1 MGHESER
8 VIKVIVLSVTI
19 GIKVIVSNLLD
30 SKSCFLP
37 PFCEEGG
44 RVKKNE
50 TPPFI
55 KFPKIETLVVTGD
68 I

>member
-1 MGHESER
+1 M
-8 VIKVIVLSVTI
+8 V
-19 GIKVIVSNLLD
+19 KVIVSNLLD

-50 TPPFI
+50 TQPFI

-68 I
+68 IWCFWFGSHSRSYKIP